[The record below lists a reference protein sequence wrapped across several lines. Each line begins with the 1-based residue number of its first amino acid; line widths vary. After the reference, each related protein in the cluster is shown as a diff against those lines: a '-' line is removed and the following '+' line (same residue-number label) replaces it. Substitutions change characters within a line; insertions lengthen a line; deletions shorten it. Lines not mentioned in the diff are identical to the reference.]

1 MTQLDFEATC
11 WRCRAPLKCDSL
23 VFIHRNCMIHTFS
36 VLVNNI
42 LSESLSKRRLF
53 NLDLNFLWL
62 CPTMHHIIRYRI
74 TERGLCD
81 CVIFPQNGTKCL
93 TGLGLNEKILG
104 LRCCAFV
111 VGSGCG
117 RKWSFVHVYWLHM
130 D

>member
-1 MTQLDFEATC
+1 MT
-11 WRCRAPLKCDSL
+11 
-23 VFIHRNCMIHTFS
+23 HTFS

-74 TERGLCD
+74 TEEGLCD

-93 TGLGLNEKILG
+93 SLLGLNEKILG
-104 LRCCAFV
+104 LRNCDFV

-117 RKWSFVHVYWLHM
+117 R
-130 D
+130 

>member
-1 MTQLDFEATC
+1 MT
-11 WRCRAPLKCDSL
+11 
-23 VFIHRNCMIHTFS
+23 HTFS

-74 TERGLCD
+74 TEEGLCD
-81 CVIFPQNGTKCL
+81 CVIFPQNGTKVSF

-104 LRCCAFV
+104 MRSCDFV

-117 RKWSFVHVYWLHM
+117 R
-130 D
+130 